1 MGQSFEEDYAKKLSL
16 KEEFL
21 HKVREDEIKLRQRSR
36 CKWLKEGDKNT
47 KFFHGMA
54 SATPIVVN
62 NEVRLEKNEDIIK
75 HIQDYFLALYS
86 KEWDRHSLNNLP
98 FEVSGKKSQGSTIQ
112 MIVSPKQPR
121 PSIQQKSSYTGRIVE
136 ILTIMVAILKI
147 ATLRFKI

>member
-1 MGQSFEEDYAKKLSL
+1 MQKKLSL

-54 SATPIVVN
+54 SATQIAEN

-75 HIQDYFLALYS
+75 HILDYSLALYS

-98 FEVSGKKSQGSTIQ
+98 FEVSGKK
-112 MIVSPKQPR
+112 R
-121 PSIQQKSSYTGRIVE
+121 
-136 ILTIMVAILKI
+136 
-147 ATLRFKI
+147 